1 MAHEMKPPIA
11 MSHARDYV
19 NRIANQLVDA
29 VIIEVPPGRGSSR
42 RQLSKP

>member
-29 VIIEVPPGRGSSR
+29 VIIEVRRVGVRRGDS
-42 RQLSKP
+42 LSKP